1 MWQALIIIAAL
12 VLVGGGVALAIA
24 LGMAH
29 ERKRTEGLK
38 AVAEAM
44 GFTFHPKGDDSIRSR
59 LSGFHLFSL
68 RCSERVRN
76 MMHGE
81 TNGIECAVFD
91 YQYTTGGGK
100 NSHTWRQS
108 VMCFWSPKLAL
119 PSFSLRPEHIF
130 HKIGSVF
137 GYQDIDFEGRPAFSS
152 AYLLKGDNEE
162 AVRRL
167 FDDAALSFYEG
178 ERGVSTEGEGDCL
191 IYFRPNKRVK
201 PDQVRTFMENGFR
214 VFGIFASER

>member
-1 MWQALIIIAAL
+1 MVPALIIIAAL
-12 VLVGGGVALAIA
+12 VLVGAGIALAI
-24 LGMAH
+24 AH
-29 ERKRTEGLK
+29 ERKRTEGIR
-38 AVAEAM
+38 AIAEAM
-44 GFTFHPKGDDSIRSR
+44 GFAFHPKGDASIRSR
-59 LSGFHLFSL
+59 LSHFHLFSQGH
-68 RCSERVRN
+68 SKRVRN

-81 TNGIECAVFD
+81 ASGIECAILD
-91 YQYTTGGGK
+91 YQYTTGSGRS
-100 NSHTWRQS
+100 SHTWRQS

-152 AYLLKGDNEE
+152 AYLLRGKDEE

-191 IYFRPNKRVK
+191 VYFRPGKRVK
-201 PDQVRTFMENGFR
+201 PYQVRTFMEDGFR
-214 VFGIFASER
+214 VFGAFASDR